1 MKKKCAS
8 CLNTEK
14 QKSKGGVPKSSSVKN
29 SAKYKKG
36 GKAKMKKKC

>member
-1 MKKKCAS
+1 MKKKCSS

-14 QKSKGGVPKSSSVKN
+14 QKSKGGIPKASSVKN
-29 SAKYKKG
+29 SYKKG